1 MEEGCSRD
9 VEQAPSTHMLTM
21 TSPDTRRQKGQVS
34 QLGAVFLDDGRVSF
48 RVWAPHCN
56 SLGVLLTG
64 PAGRAE
70 ELAARESGYFDVVLE
85 GVSPG
90 TRYEFLLE
98 GSRRRPD
105 PASRFQPDGVHG
117 ASEIFRPAD
126 YEWRDAAWA
135 GLALDKYVLYE
146 LHVGTFTREGTFAAA
161 AARLDELKELGVT
174 AIEIMPVA
182 QFPGNRNWGYDGVAP
197 YAVQNSYGGPL
208 ELQKFVDACHIR
220 GLAIVLDV
228 VYNHLGPEGNYLPE
242 FGPYFN
248 NDYRTPWGPAINFDG
263 PDSDEV
269 IRYFVEN
276 ALYWL
281 GELHF
286 DALRLDA
293 IHGIVDRNARPFL
306 QILSA
311 EVEGLRGETGRQI
324 FLIAESD
331 FNDRRVILPRPAG
344 LGMDAQW
351 SDDFH
356 HSVHVRLTRE
366 GSGYYADYGG
376 PACLP
381 KAINEGYVY
390 TGQYSRSRRR
400 RHGNA
405 SADLSGQQF
414 VICTQNHDQVGNRM
428 LGERLS
434 RLVSFEALK
443 IAAGLLL
450 LSPAVP
456 LIFMGEEY
464 GESAPFQYFTSHS
477 DGDLIEAVR
486 NGRREE
492 FAAFGWKGEAP
503 DPQSEATFAG
513 CVLDWS
519 LRAQSPHRELLDFYR
534 ELLKL
539 RRTLP
544 ALQQL
549 DKSESSAELLEGMD
563 VLVLRRNDFD
573 QPVLAIFNLE
583 PKAVQFSFPAASGGW
598 TNLLD
603 SRDIHFGG
611 AGQSLPP
618 VIPEPAN
625 THLTLDEYQ
634 MGLFVRI

>member
-1 MEEGCSRD
+1 
-9 VEQAPSTHMLTM
+9 VAPSTHMLTV
-21 TSPDTRRQKGQVS
+21 TSRETTHQPEEAGRA
-34 QLGAVFLDDGRVSF
+34 GAFVLEDGRVSF
-48 RVWAPHCN
+48 RVWAPHCK
-56 SLGVLLTG
+56 SVGVVLIGSDARTEGLTLG
-64 PAGRAE
+64 
-70 ELAARESGYFDVVLE
+70 ESGYFQTVLK

-90 TRYEFLLE
+90 TRYEFLLD

-117 ASEIFRPAD
+117 ASQIFRPAD
-126 YEWRDAAWA
+126 YRWQDGGWA

-161 AARLDELKELGVT
+161 AERLDELKELGVT

-208 ELQKFVDACHIR
+208 ELQKFVDACHVR
-220 GLAIVLDV
+220 GLAVVLDV
-228 VYNHLGPEGNYLPE
+228 VYNHLGPEGNYLAE

-248 NDYRTPWGPAINFDG
+248 NDYRTPWGRAINFDG

-269 IRYFVEN
+269 VRYFVEI

-281 GELHF
+281 REMHF

-311 EVEGLRGETGRQI
+311 EVEGLRDETGRQI

-331 FNDRRVILPRPAG
+331 FNDRRVILPRPEG

-356 HSVHVRLTRE
+356 HSVHVRLTHE
-366 GSGYYADYGG
+366 DSGYYADYTD

-390 TGQYSRSRRR
+390 TGQYSHSRRR

-405 SADLSGQQF
+405 SADLPGKQF

-434 RLVSFEALK
+434 RLVSFDALK

-464 GESAPFQYFTSHS
+464 GERAPFQYFTSHS

-486 NGRREE
+486 KGRREE
-492 FAAFGWKGEAP
+492 FAAFGWEGEAP
-503 DPQSEATFAG
+503 DPQSEATFAA
-513 CVLDWS
+513 CVLQWS
-519 LRAQSPHRELLDFYR
+519 LRARSPHRELLDFYR
-534 ELLKL
+534 ELLRL
-539 RRTLP
+539 RCTLS
-544 ALQQL
+544 ALQRL
-549 DKSESSAELLEGMD
+549 DKAASSAELLDGTD
-563 VLVLRRNDFD
+563 TLVLRRNDAAH
-573 QPVLAIFNLE
+573 PALAIFNLE
-583 PKAVQFSFPAASGGW
+583 PKGSQVLFPATSGKW

-603 SRDIHFGG
+603 SRDERFGG
-611 AGQSLPP
+611 AGKSFPT
-618 VIPEPAN
+618 VISEAAN
-625 THLTLDEYQ
+625 TYLTLHEHQ
-634 MGLFVRI
+634 MGLFVRT